1 MLDVSCK
8 TQITK
13 FGIVNIP
20 GVIII
25 EITYYIITKMIVHT
39 SIDVVLHVH

>member
-1 MLDVSCK
+1 MRSKEYEIRYTHIYVLD
-8 TQITK
+8 
-13 FGIVNIP
+13 N
-20 GVIII
+20 

>member
-1 MLDVSCK
+1 MNDVSCK
-8 TQITK
+8 TQTIQNSAYH
-13 FGIVNIP
+13 VLD
-20 GVIII
+20 I